1 MSCSREQGGARG
13 SAAARIRGI
22 TLIELMV
29 TLSIVA
35 ILAVIATP
43 SFTGIIQKARL
54 QTEANSLVND
64 LQFARSESI
73 KRGLPVSLC
82 PSTNGTTCSTAKP
95 YAWEQGWIVFNDD
108 NGSGSLD
115 ATTDAPLRV
124 RPALANGDTFTPTPS
139 ASAVVYSRDGF
150 ATNLSKG
157 TVTMKLTTSP
167 PNNNAMQ
174 CVEINMAGRQRVLT
188 QGTASCN

>member
-1 MSCSREQGGARG
+1 MSCSCEQGGARG
-13 SAAARIRGI
+13 LAVARSRGI

-43 SFTGIIQKARL
+43 SFTGVIQKARL

-73 KRGLPVSLC
+73 KRGLPVSVC
-82 PSTNGTTCSTAKP
+82 PSSNGTTCNTVEP
-95 YAWEQGWIVFNDD
+95 FAWERGWIVFNDD
-108 NGSGSLD
+108 NGSGVLD
-115 ATTDAPLRV
+115 TATDAPLRV
-124 RPALANGDTFTPTPS
+124 RPGLTSGDTFTPTPS

-150 ATNLSKG
+150 ATNLSQG

-167 PNNNAMQ
+167 ANNNAMR